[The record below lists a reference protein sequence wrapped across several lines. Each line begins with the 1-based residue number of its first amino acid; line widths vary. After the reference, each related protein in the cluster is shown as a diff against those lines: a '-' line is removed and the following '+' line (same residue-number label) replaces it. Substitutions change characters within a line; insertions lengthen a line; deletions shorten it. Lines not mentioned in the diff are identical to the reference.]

1 MLPFSSISER
11 FEDVARYAA
20 VYAVMLVFFIA
31 DVIAIPNP
39 FDWVMSI
46 PFLVIAIYY
55 WALYRPTIMPAILVF
70 ALGFMVDI
78 LSGAPFALNAMIFV
92 LLQWAV
98 SDHRV
103 FIAAQGFVM
112 VWLIF
117 GVVYSGL
124 IILQWFVNGLINL
137 SWMSVTQIFPQIAVA
152 LIMFPLI
159 MMILHFIHKILPN
172 MKMSLSS
179 RELH

>member
-1 MLPFSSISER
+1 
-11 FEDVARYAA
+11 
-20 VYAVMLVFFIA
+20 
-31 DVIAIPNP
+31 
-39 FDWVMSI
+39 
-46 PFLVIAIYY
+46 
-55 WALYRPTIMPAILVF
+55 
-70 ALGFMVDI
+70 
-78 LSGAPFALNAMIFV
+78 
-92 LLQWAV
+92 
-98 SDHRV
+98 
-103 FIAAQGFVM
+103 
-112 VWLIF
+112 LIF